1 MESPLVRAYSG
12 MMSVLTFPC
21 ILGFPS
27 IYTKLVL
34 GHRADI
40 IGSPSDGQV
49 FLQGL
54 SKYIPSWVL
63 LFLGDTIKSP
73 RFMRIR
79 EVRAMAISV
88 ADQMVRDK
96 SEMLLRGKGGRDV
109 FSLLGVCPTPSGS
122 LKSDES
128 NSQGQYGRRCG
139 GEDNERGTV
148 GTDAVGSQDVS
159 LMIAD
164 NYNYAELS
172 SSQDMRQCRTLF
184 VGHCSN

>member
-1 MESPLVRAYSG
+1 
-12 MMSVLTFPC
+12 
-21 ILGFPS
+21 
-27 IYTKLVL
+27 
-34 GHRADI
+34 
-40 IGSPSDGQV
+40 
-49 FLQGL
+49 
-54 SKYIPSWVL
+54 
-63 LFLGDTIKSP
+63 
-73 RFMRIR
+73 MRIR